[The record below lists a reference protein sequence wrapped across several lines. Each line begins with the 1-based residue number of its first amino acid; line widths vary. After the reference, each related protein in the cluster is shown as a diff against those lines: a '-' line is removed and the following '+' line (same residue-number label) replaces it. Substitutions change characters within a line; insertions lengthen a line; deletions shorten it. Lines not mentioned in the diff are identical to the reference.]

1 MVIEVMF
8 LTLAFHELRGDCSSQ
23 EEENKNNKIQEIHEK
38 IMAKNFPK

>member
-23 EEENKNNKIQEIHEK
+23 EEEQSIEGKGKEVNSFI
-38 IMAKNFPK
+38 F